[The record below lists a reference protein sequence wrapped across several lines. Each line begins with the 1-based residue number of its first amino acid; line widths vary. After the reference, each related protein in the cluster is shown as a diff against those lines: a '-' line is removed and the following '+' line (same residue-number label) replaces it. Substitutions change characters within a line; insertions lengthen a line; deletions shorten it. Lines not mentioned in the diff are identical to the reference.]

1 MTSYCVL
8 QRNLE
13 IQLQITFYITFIIS
27 FNSDIILPI
36 SWRSSVFLVKVLLYQ
51 RRITIWEQFHFYF
64 SDPYCGWCSLEN
76 KCSLRGD
83 CRDAAQDP
91 LYWISYKSGRCTTI
105 TSVQPQELQ
114 RTTARTLSLV
124 IDNLPTL
131 AGQFVCVFQALGKTL
146 VTNATR

>member
-1 MTSYCVL
+1 VL
-8 QRNLE
+8 ILLLLDEIDVYILCTTKFFNLSGFVVGVP
-13 IQLQITFYITFIIS
+13 IGDHCSTLYI
-27 FNSDIILPI
+27 
-36 SWRSSVFLVKVLLYQ
+36 FL
-51 RRITIWEQFHFYF
+51 T
-64 SDPYCGWCSLEN
+64 DPYCGWCSLEN

>member
-1 MTSYCVL
+1 MLRINPLSYFKL
-8 QRNLE
+8 
-13 IQLQITFYITFIIS
+13 
-27 FNSDIILPI
+27 
-36 SWRSSVFLVKVLLYQ
+36 
-51 RRITIWEQFHFYF
+51 
-64 SDPYCGWCSLEN
+64 DPYCGWCSLEN

-146 VTNATR
+146 VTNATRYFWLFTELNLKFVASPETSSEHQLGKTIQEFRLSCECFKPFFNNC